1 MPGYK
6 GHLAGGV
13 VTYAVGLYLLHS
25 YCPSGFVAIQW
36 LGCTLAGALFP
47 DIDVKSKGQKYFYWV
62 VLALFGLLI
71 YQKQYRL
78 LSVASI
84 ASVIPM
90 LARHRGVFHKISFI
104 IGLSFGTWLCVHMYV
119 PSLSKMFLY
128 FSLFFAAGALSHIML
143 DFGPKRFLS
152 QI

>member
-13 VTYAVGLYLLHS
+13 VTYALGLYLLRSH
-25 YCPSGFVAIQW
+25 CPSAFVAVQW

-62 VLALFGLLI
+62 VLALFGLFI
-71 YQKQYRL
+71 YQKHYVL
-78 LSVASI
+78 LSVASV

-90 LARHRGVFHKISFI
+90 LARHRGVFHRISFI
-104 IGLSFGTWLCVHMYV
+104 VGLSFGVWLLVHIYA
-119 PSLSKMFLY
+119 PSLSSKILY
-128 FSLFFAAGALSHIML
+128 YNLFFAAGALSHIML
-143 DFGPKRFLS
+143 DFGPRKLLS
-152 QI
+152 QL